1 MTKWQQQLTNR
12 IEAARG
18 DRPVDLLFRGGR
30 VVNVFTGEL
39 TSNSIAVFDGV
50 VVGFD
55 DRQAKEVVELKGAI
69 LSPGFIDGARRI
81 CSSSTSP
88 WNHDGGG

>member
-1 MTKWQQQLTNR
+1 MTEWQQRLARR

-18 DRPVDLLFRGGR
+18 DRAADLLFRGAK

-39 TSNSIAVFDGV
+39 ASISVAVHDGV

-55 DRQAKEVVELKGAI
+55 DRQAKEVVELDGAI
-69 LSPGFIDGARRI
+69 LSPGFIDGHIHLANLPEQYFPMEQPR
-81 CSSSTSP
+81 
-88 WNHDGGG
+88 